1 MPVLQKPRNA
11 FAHAGA
17 LLPIVCCFSALIG
30 CSTLAGGDR
39 SSGLRV
45 EPVLSI
51 RDSSGPSARKHSQ
64 LGRYYQGQNRL
75 EQAAQSYRKALEAD
89 IRYVDARSALGAVY
103 ASQGKFDEAI
113 SEFEAALKMAPE
125 LASLYNNLGYAHFL
139 QGKHPDAI
147 DAFGKATRLEPNN
160 PRTLNNLGA
169 AYARA
174 GETGKSNAAFA
185 RARELSARGALAAA
199 ESVEDKHSLPAL
211 IAGSAVP
218 LERIVAASVDLTAGP
233 GDAPANASVAIA
245 EPGRHVPDA
254 AGGQEK
260 RSAPAESAQTTASGP
275 AAEEPD
281 AAPPA
286 RKTFSFEIANG
297 NGVTGMA
304 KGVGST
310 LVKNGLPTPRLTNL
324 KPYQQR
330 QTVIEYRDGYYREAL
345 ILWRKLERRPL
356 LSNVAA
362 RRNNPDVRLILGR
375 DTRIAQNAIANN
387 G

>member
-1 MPVLQKPRNA
+1 MLIQQKIRNA
-11 FAHAGA
+11 FANAGA
-17 LLPIVCCFSALIG
+17 LVPIVCCFPALIG

-51 RDSSGPSARKHSQ
+51 RDSSEPSARKHYQ

-125 LASLYNNLGYAHFL
+125 LASLYNNLGYAQFL
-139 QGKHPDAI
+139 QGKHADAI
-147 DAFGKATRLEPNN
+147 DAFGKAIRLEPNN

-185 RARELSARGALAAA
+185 RARELSARGALAAVD
-199 ESVEDKHSLPAL
+199 SVEDKHSLPAL

-218 LERIVAASVDLTAGP
+218 LERIVAASVDLSQ
-233 GDAPANASVAIA
+233 DEAPANASVAIA
-245 EPGRHVPDA
+245 EPDHHVPDA

-362 RRNNPDVRLILGR
+362 TRNNPDVRLILGR